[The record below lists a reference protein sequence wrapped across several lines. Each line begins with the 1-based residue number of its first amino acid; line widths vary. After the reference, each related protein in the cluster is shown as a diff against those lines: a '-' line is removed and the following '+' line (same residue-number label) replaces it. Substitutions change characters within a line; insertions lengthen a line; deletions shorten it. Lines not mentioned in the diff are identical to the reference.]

1 MSSSDKIGP
10 KERALREMREQR
22 YAFQDAGRR
31 EGWRS
36 SETLRHWLEAAF
48 LAVRGRTLVPGGAA
62 WRKNEDEFLKAERRW
77 REPEKT
83 KADLA
88 RMLGAAA
95 LALESAVS
103 ASAQISGKIS
113 GFGFSVDDTAGYD
126 ALLKRAAWLRGQ
138 SSAGGALSFVP
149 VTYGGSTNH
158 DEFARPPS
166 YPFDE
171 A

>member
-1 MSSSDKIGP
+1 MAATYTPGSGAALDRVRLLIPDKDLTGLTP
-10 KERALREMREQR
+10 ASGVYTLTTYQ
-22 YAFQDAGRR
+22 YTDA
-31 EGWRS
+31 EIADFL
-36 SETLRHWLEAAF
+36 TLEADD
-48 LAVRGRTLVPGGAA
+48 VY
-62 WRKNEDEFLKAERRW
+62 
-77 REPEKT
+77 
-83 KADLA
+83 
-88 RMLGAAA
+88 GAAA

>member
-1 MSSSDKIGP
+1 MAATYTPGSGAALDRVRLLIPDKDLTGLTP
-10 KERALREMREQR
+10 ASGVYTLTTYQ
-22 YAFQDAGRR
+22 YTDA
-31 EGWRS
+31 EIADFL
-36 SETLRHWLEAAF
+36 TLEADD
-48 LAVRGRTLVPGGAA
+48 VY
-62 WRKNEDEFLKAERRW
+62 
-77 REPEKT
+77 
-83 KADLA
+83 
-88 RMLGAAA
+88 GAAA

-149 VTYGGSTNH
+149 VTYGGSTNY